1 MCHLHIGV
9 FEAMEMDDV
18 PQRETMPSM
27 RRSRAGLEELP
38 KAMPIQRK
46 MSLRRRDEAEQ
57 ELPEKKENNL
67 SSKRPMEAK
76 KTVPQVLHRLKST
89 KEQNSTEI
97 WRLSEV
103 TYFK

>member
-1 MCHLHIGV
+1 
-9 FEAMEMDDV
+9 
-18 PQRETMPSM
+18 
-27 RRSRAGLEELP
+27 
-38 KAMPIQRK
+38 

-89 KEQNSTEI
+89 KE
-97 WRLSEV
+97 
-103 TYFK
+103 